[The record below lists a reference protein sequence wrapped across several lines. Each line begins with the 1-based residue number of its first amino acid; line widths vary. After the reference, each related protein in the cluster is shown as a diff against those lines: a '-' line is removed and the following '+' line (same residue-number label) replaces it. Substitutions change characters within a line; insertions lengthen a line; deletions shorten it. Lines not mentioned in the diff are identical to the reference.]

1 MGRYMKY
8 EIKGSYKFIL
18 GVLAL
23 VLILTTALYSYEF
36 RGQPINSMTS
46 NSAFVGIAILII
58 LGAAFAAFLYIVDS
72 FRKELYDDRGYLTF
86 TLPLSGNQI
95 LGSKL
100 IVAIMWFIILG
111 VTFVLFN
118 MFMVFRFI
126 DVDINFKELISYVDF
141 SGMLTAGIIMF
152 LSGVVTL
159 ILIYFSMALSRVTFR
174 NKKIGGLW
182 FIVFLVLNALIGY
195 ATVKIISAFP
205 YYLDLKAFKVVNYND
220 ILIGAN
226 SLNGFFI
233 SFNEGSMA
241 ITTGGT
247 TFINIAS
254 FVFMIIVGVVSFL
267 STGYLIEN
275 KIDL

>member
-1 MGRYMKY
+1 MGKYMKY

-18 GVLAL
+18 GILAL

-46 NSAFVGIAILII
+46 NPAFVGIAILII

-100 IVAIMWFIILG
+100 IVAIMWFILLG
-111 VTFVLFN
+111 VTFILYN
-118 MFMVFRFI
+118 MFMVFSFI
-126 DVDINFKELISYVDF
+126 EVDINFKELISHVDF
-141 SGMLTAGIIMF
+141 SGMLTVGIIIF
-152 LSGVVTL
+152 LSGVATL

-182 FIVFLVLNALIGY
+182 FVVFLVLNALVGY
-195 ATVKIISAFP
+195 ATVKIIGAFP

-220 ILIGAN
+220 ILSGI
-226 SLNGFFI
+226 NGFSDLFI

-241 ITTGGT
+241 FTTGGT
-247 TFINIAS
+247 TFINIVS
-254 FVFMIIVGVVSFL
+254 FVFMIIVGVVSFF

>member
-1 MGRYMKY
+1 MGKYMKY
-8 EIKGSYKFIL
+8 EIRGSYKFIL

-46 NSAFVGIAILII
+46 NSAFVGIAILIMF
-58 LGAAFAAFLYIVDS
+58 GAAFAAFLYIVDS

-86 TLPLSGNQI
+86 TLPLTGNQI

-100 IVAIMWFIILG
+100 IVAIMWFVLLGATFILY
-111 VTFVLFN
+111 N

-126 DVDINFKELISYVDF
+126 DIDINFKELFSYVNF
-141 SGMLTAGIIMF
+141 SELLTIGIIML
-152 LSGVVTL
+152 LSGIVTL

-195 ATVKIISAFP
+195 ATVKIMSAFP

-220 ILIGAN
+220 ILIGVN
-226 SLNGFFI
+226 SFNGFFI
-233 SFNEGSMA
+233 SFSEGSMA
-241 ITTGGT
+241 ITADGT

-254 FVFMIIVGVVSFL
+254 FVFMIIVGVVAFL
-267 STGYLIEN
+267 STGHLIEN

>member
-1 MGRYMKY
+1 MGKYMKY

-18 GVLAL
+18 GILAL

-46 NSAFVGIAILII
+46 NPAFVEIAILII

-100 IVAIMWFIILG
+100 IVAIMWFILLG
-111 VTFVLFN
+111 VTFILYN
-118 MFMVFRFI
+118 MFMVFSFI
-126 DVDINFKELISYVDF
+126 EVDINFKELISHVDF
-141 SGMLTAGIIMF
+141 SGMLTVGIIIF
-152 LSGVVTL
+152 LSGVATL

-182 FIVFLVLNALIGY
+182 FVVFLVLNALVGY
-195 ATVKIISAFP
+195 ATVKIIGAFP

-220 ILIGAN
+220 ILSGI
-226 SLNGFFI
+226 NGFIDLFI

-241 ITTGGT
+241 FTTGGT
-247 TFINIAS
+247 TFINIVS
-254 FVFMIIVGVVSFL
+254 FVFMIIVGVVSFF

>member
-1 MGRYMKY
+1 MGKYMKY

-18 GVLAL
+18 GILAL

-46 NSAFVGIAILII
+46 NPAFVEIAILII

-100 IVAIMWFIILG
+100 IVAIMWFILLG
-111 VTFVLFN
+111 VTFILYN
-118 MFMVFRFI
+118 MFMVFSFI
-126 DVDINFKELISYVDF
+126 EVDINFKELISHVDF
-141 SGMLTAGIIMF
+141 SGMLTVGIIIF
-152 LSGVVTL
+152 LSGVATL

-182 FIVFLVLNALIGY
+182 FVVFLVLNALVGY
-195 ATVKIISAFP
+195 ATVKIIGAFP

-220 ILIGAN
+220 ILSGI
-226 SLNGFFI
+226 NGFSDLFI
-233 SFNEGSMA
+233 SFNGGSMA
-241 ITTGGT
+241 FTTGGT
-247 TFINIAS
+247 TFINIVS
-254 FVFMIIVGVVSFL
+254 FVFMIIVGVVSFF

>member
-1 MGRYMKY
+1 MGKYMKY

-18 GVLAL
+18 GILAL

-46 NSAFVGIAILII
+46 NPAFVEIAILII

-100 IVAIMWFIILG
+100 IVAIMWFILLG
-111 VTFVLFN
+111 VTFILYN
-118 MFMVFRFI
+118 MFMVFSFI
-126 DVDINFKELISYVDF
+126 EVDINFKELISHVDF
-141 SGMLTAGIIMF
+141 SGMLTVGIIIF
-152 LSGVVTL
+152 LSGVATL

-182 FIVFLVLNALIGY
+182 FVVFLVLNALVGY
-195 ATVKIISAFP
+195 ATVKIIGAFP

-220 ILIGAN
+220 ILSGI
-226 SLNGFFI
+226 NGFSDLFI

-241 ITTGGT
+241 FTTGGT
-247 TFINIAS
+247 TFINIVS
-254 FVFMIIVGVVSFL
+254 FVFMIIVGVVSFF